1 MPVVNRDVAEIF
13 NRMADLLEI
22 ESANAFRIRAYRNA
36 ARTVSSLPKSLSDM
50 VASGENLEE
59 LPAIGKDL
67 AGKIREIVKTGT
79 LSQLEKFESEIP
91 AGLGDLMKIPGLG
104 GKKVAVLYHKLGISG
119 LEDLKEK
126 ARKGEIRGL
135 EGFGEKTERKILQE
149 IEEFEG
155 QERRIKIS
163 EAEENVKDLLKYFE
177 NVPGIKDIT
186 VAGSYRRRK
195 ETVGDLDILVSCRQD
210 SGAVEALKKYDQVKR
225 VVSSGSTKSTVI
237 LRSDL
242 QVDLRVV
249 PEVSYGAALHY
260 FTGSKAHNIA
270 VRKLGVKR
278 KLKINEYGV
287 FQGEKRIAGKTEEDV
302 YAKVGLAYV
311 EPELREDT
319 GEIEAAQKGNLPEL
333 ITLKDIRGDLHIHT
347 NESDGH
353 NSLEEMAEA
362 GMRRGYEYI
371 AVTEHSKRVAMA
383 GGLDARRL
391 ERQIDAIRKINERID
406 GITLL
411 KGIEVDILKEGSLDL
426 PDDILSELDMVVCA
440 VHYDRNLSKKE
451 MTERILRAMDNPY
464 FNILAHPTGRLIN
477 ERSPY
482 EVDIEK
488 VVEKAKETGCFL
500 ELNAHPERLDLS
512 GRHCR
517 AAKEA
522 GVKIAVSTDAHSIAD
537 LEFMR
542 FGVDQARRGWLE
554 ADDVLNTRK
563 LEELRKILRG
573 VRR

>member
-1 MPVVNRDVAEIF
+1 VPVVNRDVAEIF